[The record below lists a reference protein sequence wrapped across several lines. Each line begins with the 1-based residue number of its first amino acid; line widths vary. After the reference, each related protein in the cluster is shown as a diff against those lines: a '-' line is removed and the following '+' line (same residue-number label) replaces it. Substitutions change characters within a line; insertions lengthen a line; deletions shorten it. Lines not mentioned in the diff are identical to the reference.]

1 VNRKK
6 ESLNEE
12 KMCFLQGQLKEAE
25 VRREAAERSVNVLNR
40 NIQEINQEIAV
51 WNKKIEEIETE
62 FENMN
67 EVSDSDEE
75 E

>member
-1 VNRKK
+1 
-6 ESLNEE
+6 
-12 KMCFLQGQLKEAE
+12 MCFLQGQLKEAE